1 DPRRGRG
8 RCGRGVRGRFL
19 VHGLSRVSAPTA
31 SWATPKTLGIVQQ
44 SRNTTIWLDSARK
57 HVSRGGG
64 AGMGPEWSEELA
76 RQRAGVARSSVAER
90 VAATLRD
97 RIIEGELPPGTR
109 LSEESIGRA
118 LGVSRNTLR
127 EAFHLL
133 GHERLVV
140 HEFNRG
146 VFVRSVDVADIRDLY
161 RFRRL
166 LEGAA
171 IAAAAGSSPDLQ
183 GLRDAT
189 AEGERAWP
197 ALGSANMH
205 FHRELGALA
214 GSRRL
219 DETMEQVLAE
229 MRLVFSVMADPH
241 AFHAPY
247 LAENQKLLRLL
258 EEERYEEARAALGHY
273 LDIAEAQL
281 LRAMDSLA
289 G

>member
-1 DPRRGRG
+1 
-8 RCGRGVRGRFL
+8 
-19 VHGLSRVSAPTA
+19 
-31 SWATPKTLGIVQQ
+31 
-44 SRNTTIWLDSARK
+44 
-57 HVSRGGG
+57 
-64 AGMGPEWSEELA
+64 MGPEWLESLA
-76 RQRAGVARSSVAER
+76 RERAALGRSSVAER

-189 AEGERAWP
+189 AEGERAVAQRAWP

-247 LAENQKLLRLL
+247 LAENQTLLRLL
-258 EEERYEEARAALGHY
+258 EDERYEEARAALGHY

>member
-1 DPRRGRG
+1 M
-8 RCGRGVRGRFL
+8 
-19 VHGLSRVSAPTA
+19 AA
-31 SWATPKTLGIVQQ
+31 E
-44 SRNTTIWLDSARK
+44 WLES
-57 HVSRGGG
+57 
-64 AGMGPEWSEELA
+64 LA
-76 RQRAGVARSSVAER
+76 RERAALGRSSVAEQ

-146 VFVRSVDVADIRDLY
+146 VFVRSVEVADIRDLY

-171 IAAAAGSSPDLQ
+171 IRVVAGSGPDLQ

-189 AEGERAWP
+189 AEGERAVAQQAWP

-241 AFHAPY
+241 AFHSPY

-258 EEERYEEARAALGHY
+258 EEERYEEAEAALGHY